1 MARKKGKDGDEK
13 AVEAKEQDIAPA
25 DSTGD
30 SADRKP
36 AEQTSRMPNS
46 HLRRIVDRN
55 YLEYASYVIKDR
67 AIPDIN
73 DGLKPVQRRILWSL
87 HRIDDGR
94 FHKVANVVGH
104 CMQFHPHGD
113 QSIYGALVVL
123 ANTDYFVDKQ
133 GNFGNIFTGDEASA
147 ARYIECRLTE
157 LARQTLF
164 NQDITE
170 FTDSYDGRNR
180 EPVYLPCK
188 IPAVL
193 LLGHEGIAP
202 GMTTRIFPHNFKELL
217 EAQIAILK
225 GEAYKL
231 YPDFRQG
238 GIMDISDYQDG
249 AGKITLRAKID
260 IEGRK
265 LYIREIPATTTT
277 SSLIASIEKAANANK
292 IKIASIN
299 DFTAGNV
306 EIEITPQRGYD
317 PEKALNALYAYT
329 DCSVTVFSNILV
341 IKDNKPEM
349 MTVPQV
355 LEYCTDRL
363 VGYLRREL
371 EIELAKLKE
380 KLHDK
385 TLAQIFIENRI
396 YKRIEECETYDK
408 VLSEVR
414 KGLEKFKKLFVRNLT
429 DDDIEKLLAIQ
440 IKRISL
446 FDINKNKQDMDDIVR
461 AIEETEKNLKRIK
474 NYAVKYI
481 SSLIERFAK
490 DHPRRTR
497 IESFERIDVKEV
509 ALNNIKVGW
518 DRRNCLAGTDVKSDE
533 TITCNEFDRLLCI
546 EKSGKYKLIAI
557 PEKLYLGKL
566 YYINKHDKRTMF
578 NIVYRDNA
586 SGAYFAKRTAITK
599 FITDKEYNICP
610 PNSKIELI
618 NAKPGYIYECIFE
631 PAPRQKQKSIMLEFD
646 KMPIRSPKSKGLKLT
661 TKKIADFRFVGG
673 ADVPPDPGAVPPAE
687 PRQQQPAV
695 ETKTEQPPATHS
707 PEPVEKPA
715 GNAAAHPGKAS
726 SGPKP
731 EKNVPKATPE
741 KPVEK
746 KRTTKAEEETKE
758 EHEPKPEKP
767 RKNETKQS
775 HPVGK
780 KEKKQPKPQ
789 KEGKTEPREKNVREK
804 KDSKDGGKIES
815 DQLFDVKEAD
825 EKRESGKKRNP
836 ANNAARR
843 KKPKSEELSDEWGV
857 TQPDLGF

>member
-1 MARKKGKDGDEK
+1 MAGKKGKDGDGK
-13 AVEAKEQDIAPA
+13 AAETKGQDIPPA
-25 DSTGD
+25 DSASG
-30 SADRKP
+30 SADRNP
-36 AEQTSRMPNS
+36 AEQPSRTTNS
-46 HLRRIVDRN
+46 HLRRIIDRN

-123 ANTDYFVDKQ
+123 ANTDYFIDKQ

-217 EAQIAILK
+217 DAQIAILK

-238 GIMDISDYQDG
+238 GIMDVSDYQDG
-249 AGKITLRAKID
+249 AGKITIRAKID

-299 DFTAGNV
+299 DFTAGGV

-408 VLSEVR
+408 ILSEVR
-414 KGLEKFKKLFVRNLT
+414 KGLEKFKELFVRDLA

-461 AIEETEKNLKRIK
+461 AIEETEKNLRRIK
-474 NYAVKYI
+474 NYAIKYLMAL
-481 SSLIERFAK
+481 SDKFAK
-490 DHPRRTR
+490 DHPRKTR

-533 TITCNEFDRLLCI
+533 TITCNEYDRILCI

-566 YYINKHDKRTMF
+566 YYINKHDKDTTF

-586 SGAYFAKRTAITK
+586 TGAYFAKRTAITK

-618 NAKPGYIYECIFE
+618 NAKPGYSYECIFE

-646 KMPIRSPKSKGLKLT
+646 KIPIRSPKSKGLKLT
-661 TKKIADFRFVGG
+661 SKKIADFRFVGG
-673 ADVPPDPGAVPPAE
+673 ADVPPGSGTATPDE
-687 PRQQQPAV
+687 PMQQQPAA
-695 ETKTEQPPATHS
+695 EARTAQPPATPA
-707 PEPVEKPA
+707 PEPVEKPGTNTA
-715 GNAAAHPGKAS
+715 THPGKTPRE
-726 SGPKP
+726 PKP
-731 EKNVPKATPE
+731 ETKIPE
-741 KPVEK
+741 TAQESLE
-746 KRTTKAEEETKE
+746 KRTTEKEAETNE
-758 EHEPKPEKP
+758 EHGPEPEKP
-767 RKNETKQS
+767 RKTETKPS
-775 HPVGK
+775 HPERK
-780 KEKKQPKPQ
+780 TEQKQPKPG
-789 KEGKTEPREKNVREK
+789 KEDKKKPREKNVREK
-804 KDSKDGGKIES
+804 KDSEAVGKIEP
-815 DQLFDVKEAD
+815 DQLFDVNEAYED
-825 EKRESGKKRNP
+825 RKPGKKRNP
-836 ANNAARR
+836 AKSAARR